1 MRPAIIPWLATLL
14 AVSSLALPLDDA
26 VDTLP
31 VQAPSSPSANLPRLA
46 IYYQTTHDAATG
58 RPISMLPLITEKHI
72 ALTHL
77 IVCTL
82 HVRANRDIY
91 LNDFPPDHPR
101 FATVWAEAAILRES
115 GVRVVA
121 MVGGAAEGSFAA
133 DTLDAPDGSPL
144 FERAYG
150 QLRGALRRFGLQGLD
165 VDVEQPMSQRGIA
178 RLVRRLRADFGPHFT
193 ITMAPVA
200 SALTKA
206 AWPNLSGFSYREL
219 EEATE
224 SREVEFY
231 NAQFY
236 NGFGDMASTEGFDS
250 VVAAGYDPRRIVAGQ
265 VTTPE
270 NGAQWTPFDQL
281 AGTMGD
287 LRRKYGEIGGIMGWE
302 YFNGK
307 PGGEAKPWEWAQQ
320 ITAILRPNKPV
331 RLRVTR
337 EDAARLD
344 AAWATSVA
352 GRGSGNASVA
362 GADDLKPDV
371 DYWAMVSE

>member
-1 MRPAIIPWLATLL
+1 MKSTLIPWLAALL
-14 AVSSLALPLDDA
+14 AAPSLSRPLDDDA
-26 VDTLP
+26 VGTLP
-31 VQAPSSPSANLPRLA
+31 VQAPSTAGLPRLA

-58 RPISMLPLITEKHI
+58 RPISMLPLITEQHI

-82 HVRANRDIY
+82 HVRAARELY
-91 LNDFPPDHPR
+91 LNDYPPDHPR
-101 FATVWAEAAILRES
+101 FATVWAEAAVLRAS

-121 MVGGAAEGSFAA
+121 MVGGAAEGSFDA

-150 QLRGALRRFGLQGLD
+150 QLRDALRRFGLQGLD
-165 VDVEQPMSQRGIA
+165 VDVEQPMSQRGVA
-178 RLVRRLRADFGPHFT
+178 RLVRRLRADFGPDFT
-193 ITMAPVA
+193 ITLAPVA
-200 SALTKA
+200 TALTTR

-219 EEATE
+219 EAT
-224 SREVEFY
+224 SGRDVEFY

-236 NGFGDMASTEGFDS
+236 NGFGDMADTDMFDS
-250 VVAAGYDPRRIVAGQ
+250 VVEAGYDPRRIVAGQ
-265 VTTPE
+265 VTTPA

-281 AGTMGD
+281 ARTMGK
-287 LRRKYGEIGGIMGWE
+287 LQRKYGEVGGIMGWE

-320 ITAILRPNKPV
+320 ITAILRPDKHV
-331 RLRVTR
+331 QLKVTR
-337 EDAARLD
+337 DDAARLE

-352 GRGSGNASVA
+352 GRVDGNASLA
-362 GADDLKPDV
+362 GGDDLKPDV
-371 DYWAMVSE
+371 NYWAMVSG

>member
-1 MRPAIIPWLATLL
+1 MKPTLIPWLAALLLLL
-14 AVSSLALPLDDA
+14 AAPSLSRPLDDA
-26 VDTLP
+26 ADTLP
-31 VQAPSSPSANLPRLA
+31 VRAPSISLPRLA
-46 IYYQTTHDAATG
+46 IYYQTTHDATTG
-58 RPISMLPLITEKHI
+58 RPISMLPLVTEQHI

-82 HVRANRDIY
+82 HVRADRELY
-91 LNDFPPDHPR
+91 LNDFPPSHPR
-101 FATVWAEAAILRES
+101 FATVWAEAAVLRDS

-133 DTLDAPDGSPL
+133 DTLDAPEGSPL

-150 QLRGALRRFGLQGLD
+150 QLRDALRRFGLQGLD
-165 VDVEQPMSQRGIA
+165 VDVEQPMSQRGAA
-178 RLVRRLRADFGPHFT
+178 RLVGRLRADFGPEFT

-200 SALTKA
+200 SALTTRE
-206 AWPNLSGFSYREL
+206 WPNLSGFSYREL
-219 EEATE
+219 EAT
-224 SREVEFY
+224 SGRDVEFY

-236 NGFGDMASTEGFDS
+236 NGFGDMIDTGAFDS

-265 VTTPE
+265 VTTPD

-281 AGTMGD
+281 ARTMGE
-287 LRRKYGEIGGIMGWE
+287 LRRKYGEVGGIMGWE

-307 PGGEAKPWEWAQQ
+307 PGGQAKPWEWAQQ
-320 ITAILRPNKPV
+320 ITAILRPGKQV
-331 RLRVTR
+331 QLRVTR
-337 EDAARLD
+337 DDAARLE

-352 GRGSGNASVA
+352 GKVSGNASLA
-362 GADDLKPDV
+362 GGDDVKPDV